1 MNTDNR
7 AVKAD
12 DLMGENP
19 SSLRKEMVD
28 EQLIPRGISDPAILK
43 AMGDVPREEFV
54 PPHLADLAY
63 KDTALPIGEDQT
75 ISQPY
80 MVALMTE
87 SLDLTPDSHVLEI
100 GTGSGYA
107 AAVLSRVSGQVY
119 TVERHA
125 KLAQAAEERFRR
137 LGYQNIQVHVGD
149 GTLGW
154 RKYAPY
160 DGIVVTAGGPVVPES
175 LLDQLKVGA
184 NLIIPIAAEKN
195 SQNLLRIHRKDQ
207 DEYQKEDLGAVRFVP
222 LIGEE
227 GWREG

>member
-1 MNTDNR
+1 MNTHNR
-7 AVKAD
+7 ADKAD
-12 DLMGENP
+12 DLMGRSP

-28 EQLIPRGISDPAILK
+28 NQLIPRGISEPAVLR
-43 AMGDVPREEFV
+43 AMEEVPREVFV

-80 MVALMTE
+80 MVALMIE
-87 SLDLTPDSHVLEI
+87 SLNLVPDSQVLEI
-100 GTGSGYA
+100 GTGSGYG
-107 AAVLSRVSGQVY
+107 AAVLSQIAALVY
-119 TVERHA
+119 TVERYA
-125 KLAQAAEERFRR
+125 NLAQAAEGRFQG
-137 LGYQNIQVHVGD
+137 LGYNNIQVHIGD

-154 RKYAPY
+154 REHAPY
-160 DGIVVTAGGPVVPES
+160 DGIVVTAGGPVIPET

-184 NLIIPIAAEKN
+184 NLIIPIAAERN
-195 SQNLLRIHRKDQ
+195 LQNLLRIHRKDQ

>member
-1 MNTDNR
+1 MNTHNR

-12 DLMGENP
+12 DLMGRSP

-28 EQLIPRGISDPAILK
+28 TQLVPRGISDPAVLR
-43 AMGDVPREEFV
+43 AMEEVPREVFV
-54 PPHLADLAY
+54 PPHLADMAY

-80 MVALMTE
+80 MVALMIE
-87 SLDLTPDSHVLEI
+87 SLNLAPDSQVLEI

-107 AAVLSRVSGQVY
+107 AAVLSQIAALVY
-119 TVERHA
+119 TVERYA
-125 KLAQAAEERFRR
+125 KLARGAEELFQR
-137 LGYQNIQVHVGD
+137 LGYKNIQIHIGD

-154 RKYAPY
+154 REHVPY
-160 DGIVVTAGGPVVPES
+160 DGIVVTAGGPVIPES